1 MNYAMGRVG
10 TGLRAGFWA
19 LAVWSTGVPPA
30 LPSTVQKRMIP
41 VGEWRGIRSY
51 IHPESL
57 RRTYPFA
64 QFRVY
69 TVFPPSA
76 GAVGAIDTSMAVD
89 CVADLV
95 RVVEI
100 VRYDRQGRVVS
111 ERLFGPETATR
122 TTESLVGFRDG
133 ILRAVC

>member
-1 MNYAMGRVG
+1 MNRVSTSLWMG
-10 TGLRAGFWA
+10 FCA
-19 LAVWSTGVPPA
+19 LAVWSSGVHSA

-76 GAVGAIDTSMAVD
+76 GTVGAIDTSMSVD
-89 CVADLV
+89 CVAALV

-100 VRYDRQGRVVS
+100 VRYDRRGQVVS

-122 TTESLVGFRDG
+122 TTESLVGFREG